1 MANNTT
7 QHDDGMS
14 FAADE
19 EDDFDMFA
27 PPREDKPAPST
38 HASSS
43 LPADKPQQVV
53 NRAEDHSDAQGYFK
67 ASVGTILPN
76 DLHVLGSLGQGVF
89 STVFLAKRH
98 STPSPALDQEG
109 EQEFAVKILRANEVM
124 YKAGKKEVEILLA
137 LRGHAHVVH
146 LVEWFDLPHS
156 PTPHLTLVFERMGM
170 NLRETMDKFGRGV
183 GLSLDGVRSFALQ
196 LFSVLARLKEVGIV
210 HADLKPDNI
219 LVSQDFRRCAL
230 GDFGSAFYLTDSEAQ
245 TPTPYLVSRF
255 YRSPE
260 IILGFTA
267 SPASDVWSLGT
278 LLFELYC
285 GQLLFPGTTNNDM
298 LHKFHQCLGRFP
310 KSMIKRH
317 CQVYES
323 KLESEPHYC
332 AETFRF
338 KAHETAV
345 DGKVVRRLVA
355 VSERPDKPLW
365 TLLVQKAQSTQDD
378 DDEDEE
384 GEVNEDLLRFS
395 KMLQQCLQ
403 LDPAHRLDPAK
414 ASKLDFFDNPVNN
427 NNPKRVKTR

>member
-1 MANNTT
+1 
-7 QHDDGMS
+7 MS
-14 FAADE
+14 FATGE

-27 PPREDKPAPST
+27 PPREDKPTPST
-38 HASSS
+38 HASS
-43 LPADKPQQVV
+43 LLTVDKPQQVV

-98 STPSPALDQEG
+98 SPSSFEKES

-124 YKAGKKEVEILLA
+124 YKAGKKEVGILLA
-137 LRGHAHVVH
+137 LRGHAHAVH

-196 LFSVLARLKEVGIV
+196 LFSVLTRLKEVGIV

-245 TPTPYLVSRF
+245 LPTPYLVSRF
-255 YRSPE
+255 YRAPE

-310 KSMIKRH
+310 KALIKRH

-332 AETFRF
+332 ADTFRF

-345 DGKVVRRLVA
+345 DGKVVRRLVT
-355 VSERPDKPLW
+355 VSERPEKPLW
-365 TLLVQKAQSTQDD
+365 TLLVQKAQSTQE
-378 DDEDEE
+378 DEDDG

-414 ASKLDFFDNPVNN
+414 APKLDFFDF
-427 NNPKRVKTR
+427 NNPNKRTKIR